1 MLIHVHVWPWCSVAP
16 EAPGQRFVAGANVPR
31 LCFPVCFPL
40 VTRNLGTLSASYLPL
55 CFSNC
60 VSQLS
65 ASLFSNCVS
74 TGTLE
79 HLGTL
84 SPTVSPS
91 CLSIVSRSYP
101 YCFSIV
107 SQVYFWC
114 FPLVSRLFHTCLPTV
129 SHCLSIVSSLPPC
142 YFSTVSHV
150 YPACLRLSTP

>member
-1 MLIHVHVWPWCSVAP
+1 MSMFGPGVPW
-16 EAPGQRFVAGANVPR
+16 R
-31 LCFPVCFPL
+31 
-40 VTRNLGTLSASYLPL
+40 RNQASDLLLEPMCRACVFQCVFHLSPGTLEPCLPVISH
-55 CFSNC
+55 CVSPT

-142 YFSTVSHV
+142 YFSTVSHF
-150 YPACLRLSTP
+150 YPACLHLSTP